1 MEKISIVI
9 ADDHRLIRDGI
20 KTLLKKDIDL
30 EVVGEADNG
39 EELINL
45 LNTVTPDVIL
55 ADISM
60 PKFNGIEAMAALKKI
75 NPNLKFI
82 ILTMHEEPEYIIKSI
97 QAGAGSYLLK
107 NVEYEE
113 LQKAVRTVAG
123 GGKYFNPSIS
133 TIMIENLARITE
145 KEEQAALTPREVEV
159 LKEVANGLSA
169 KLIADKFSLSVRT
182 VETHRVNIMKKLNA
196 HNTAEVI
203 KKAIEQKLI

>member
-30 EVVGEADNG
+30 EIVGEADNG
-39 EELINL
+39 EELITL
-45 LNTVTPDVIL
+45 LNTVTPHVIL

-60 PKFNGIEAMAALKKI
+60 PKFNGIEAMAALKRI

-97 QAGAGSYLLK
+97 QAGASSYLLK

-123 GGKYFNPSIS
+123 GGKYFNPFIS